1 MVGITTESAGDEHSV
16 RRGLASEDRFGV
28 ELQADAM
35 RNLLSGFTLR
45 PLDPAAQFLWM
56 LALAILGAAA
66 SLFMVGRMR
75 WARTSMLAAALAIYL
90 AFDAAMLA
98 LTGVLLNPL
107 YDLGAFLAAF
117 SLLGRLERKTMNISA
132 QEAAT

>member
-1 MVGITTESAGDEHSV
+1 
-16 RRGLASEDRFGV
+16 
-28 ELQADAM
+28 
-35 RNLLSGFTLR
+35 
-45 PLDPAAQFLWM
+45 
-56 LALAILGAAA
+56 
-66 SLFMVGRMR
+66 
-75 WARTSMLAAALAIYL
+75 MLAAALAIYL